1 MVSFNIC
8 CNFSCFALDALLQ
21 LLLLVVAAMFP
32 TCKQLNWCVCV
43 SRERERGRGKR
54 VVGVHDFQLCL
65 INCTQCK
72 AFECCPVTV
81 QCVFVVYPALS
92 LSLSLSLSLA
102 ASTTTLCVC
111 FKGIKHFPEIFHSR
125 NGIRFDALLLSAV
138 KWDWTTFPTLSI
150 IWKLS

>member
-81 QCVFVVYPALS
+81 QCVFVVYPALP

-102 ASTTTLCVC
+102 ASTPLPLSVSVLRALSTFQKFSTLAMA
-111 FKGIKHFPEIFHSR
+111 
-125 NGIRFDALLLSAV
+125 FDLMLSSCQ
-138 KWDWTTFPTLSI
+138 P
-150 IWKLS
+150 